1 MLKLEYNNWEIKY
14 ISQLSTPT
22 NRRNEV
28 FLNDATKFVNKKIHI
43 TIKFEYI
50 ESQSVSN
57 SKYNQ

>member
-28 FLNDATKFVNKKIHI
+28 FLNDVTKFVNKKYI
-43 TIKFEYI
+43 TIKFEHI